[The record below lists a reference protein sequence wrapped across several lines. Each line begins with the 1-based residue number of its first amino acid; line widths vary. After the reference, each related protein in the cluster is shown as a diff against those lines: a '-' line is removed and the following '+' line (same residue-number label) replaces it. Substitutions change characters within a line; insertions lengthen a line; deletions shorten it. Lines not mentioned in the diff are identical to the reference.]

1 MQFKSEI
8 IEEFADRLYKEA
20 SHTISSYIFGYAVV
34 LMVIGALFA
43 FSKGGGW
50 PIVLLT
56 GIIGATIGYYHG
68 KEKAFQLRLQ
78 AQTAL
83 CQLQIEKNTRR

>member
-20 SHTISSYIFGYAVV
+20 EHTISSYVFGYAVV
-34 LMVIGALFA
+34 TLAIGAGFA
-43 FSKGGGW
+43 YIKGDW
-50 PIVLLT
+50 PVVIPAGIV
-56 GIIGATIGYYHG
+56 GATIGYYQG
-68 KEKAFQLRLQ
+68 KEKAFQLKLQ

-83 CQLQIEKNTRR
+83 CQLQIEKNTRK